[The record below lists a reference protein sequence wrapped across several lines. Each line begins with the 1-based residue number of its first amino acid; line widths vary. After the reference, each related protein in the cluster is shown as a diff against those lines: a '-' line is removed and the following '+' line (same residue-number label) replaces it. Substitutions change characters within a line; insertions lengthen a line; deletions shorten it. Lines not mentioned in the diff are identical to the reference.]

1 MDKSLNNLPPFTFN
15 SIVKYVRNSGK
26 SIQQAPDYM
35 VVKPFERG
43 ANFFIEGYIHNVLAK
58 FHSASKT
65 FYFRVKNFKTSLQDI
80 NKAYG
85 LSLYLNV
92 YEKEVPTR
100 MGPAPLGGYLS
111 YQLAPTEGNFEV
123 YCNVDLSN
131 NCTDNNLSVYVY
143 PPFPLSLHCLDF
155 TITQCSK
162 EHQPLL
168 DSLQVNE
175 AEAVVIER
183 ETILQHNS
191 SRWWDERKHR
201 ITASRF
207 GDVLR
212 CKSVSSKFLKELVY
226 KEERQINSSNL
237 PAPLRHGIENE
248 SRALERYESY
258 LKNHCYPFK
267 TFPSG
272 FVVNPAYPFLGC
284 SPDAKVLDEASKDC
298 PFGII
303 EIQCPYKHRD
313 VTPLT
318 ACNGDKDF
326 HLEIKNGFP
335 VLKTSHRYYYQV
347 QGQLGITGSKWCDF
361 ITYTFKGMVIER
373 IIFDVDTFISMLLRL
388 EKFFFVH
395 AAKYVQQQNSIT
407 QDRTS
412 DMAVRSE

>member
-1 MDKSLNNLPPFTFN
+1 M
-15 SIVKYVRNSGK
+15 
-26 SIQQAPDYM
+26 
-35 VVKPFERG
+35 
-43 ANFFIEGYIHNVLAK
+43 
-58 FHSASKT
+58 
-65 FYFRVKNFKTSLQDI
+65 
-80 NKAYG
+80 
-85 LSLYLNV
+85 
-92 YEKEVPTR
+92 
-100 MGPAPLGGYLS
+100 
-111 YQLAPTEGNFEV
+111 
-123 YCNVDLSN
+123 
-131 NCTDNNLSVYVY
+131 
-143 PPFPLSLHCLDF
+143 
-155 TITQCSK
+155 
-162 EHQPLL
+162 
-168 DSLQVNE
+168 NE

-183 ETILQHNS
+183 ETILQHSS

-212 CKSVSSKFLKELVY
+212 GKSVSSKSLKELVY
-226 KEERQINSSNL
+226 KERQINSSNQ

-258 LKNHCYPFK
+258 LKNHCYSFK

-303 EIQCPYKHRD
+303 GIKCPYKHRD

-347 QGQLGITGSKWCDF
+347 QGQLGIAGSKWCDF

-412 DMAVRSE
+412 DMAVTSE